1 MLKGKIYIAG
11 HRGLVGS
18 ALVRTLRAKGYDD
31 LILKTREELDL
42 LDAKAVDKFYKKE
55 SPDVVI
61 LAAAKVGGIQ
71 ANNTQRADFI
81 YQNLRIQNNVIWG
94 AYKADVKRLVCLGS
108 SCIYP
113 KNAPQPMPES
123 CLLSSPLELTNRPY
137 AVAKIAGL
145 ELVNSLRNQYG
156 CDYFSVMPTNLYG
169 INDNFHP
176 VDSHVLPAFLRRVVE
191 AKDEKELVIWGSG
204 TPKREFLFSDDCA
217 EAIVFLLEQKK
228 LKFPSQ
234 YESHINIGSGQEI
247 SILDLV
253 LLISKI
259 VGFKGVV
266 LNDPSKPDGTMRKLL
281 DSGILNT
288 MGWAAKTPLEDGI
301 RKTLD
306 WYHSGVN
313 KRM

>member
-94 AYKADVKRLVCLGS
+94 AYKADVKRLACLGS

-217 EAIVFLLEQKK
+217 EAIVFLLEQEK

>member
-1 MLKGKIYIAG
+1 M
-11 HRGLVGS
+11 GS

-169 INDNFHP
+169 ITDNFHP

-306 WYHSGVN
+306 WYHSCVN

>member
-1 MLKGKIYIAG
+1 
-11 HRGLVGS
+11 VGS

-306 WYHSGVN
+306 WYHSCVN

>member
-1 MLKGKIYIAG
+1 M
-11 HRGLVGS
+11 GS

>member
-81 YQNLRIQNNVIWG
+81 YQNLMIQNNVIWG
-94 AYKADVKRLVCLGS
+94 AYKAGVKRLVCLGS

>member
-217 EAIVFLLEQKK
+217 EAIVFLLEQEK

>member
-1 MLKGKIYIAG
+1 
-11 HRGLVGS
+11 
-18 ALVRTLRAKGYDD
+18 
-31 LILKTREELDL
+31 
-42 LDAKAVDKFYKKE
+42 
-55 SPDVVI
+55 
-61 LAAAKVGGIQ
+61 
-71 ANNTQRADFI
+71 
-81 YQNLRIQNNVIWG
+81 
-94 AYKADVKRLVCLGS
+94 
-108 SCIYP
+108 
-113 KNAPQPMPES
+113 MPES